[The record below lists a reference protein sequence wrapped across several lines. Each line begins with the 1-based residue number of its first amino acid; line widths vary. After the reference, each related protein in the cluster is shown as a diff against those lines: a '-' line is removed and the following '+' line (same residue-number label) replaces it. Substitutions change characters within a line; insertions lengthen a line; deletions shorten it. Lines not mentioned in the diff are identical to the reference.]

1 MTAVGL
7 STAGVFGWL
16 AVRKVDWPAAG
27 TALASANWRLLGLC
41 VPLLSSSV
49 LWRALRWRVVLAQQG
64 AARIGPLALAAG
76 IGQGANA
83 ILPGKL
89 GEAVGAH
96 ALGRL
101 ADLSRIQSLGI
112 MVVTRLTDAV
122 ILFALVLGATWFL
135 PSPALR
141 ALRGASL
148 IAVATATLALLLP
161 VVLRRQWGVRC
172 LNYAADILQRRL
184 GTGALEVMRKF
195 GRGLTT
201 AGRAPLLL
209 AFLASTALMWGVL
222 SLSLLIALRA
232 FSIELPAGYAPL
244 IMGLIAAS
252 TILPAA
258 PGNIGT
264 VHYFGLVALGLV
276 GVAPGLAG
284 ACIIAYHALDLV
296 CALVIGAI
304 CWTIAGGR
312 LSLWRK
318 PELDVLARA
327 SAPVDG
333 LTFGAAALELTTP
346 EQSQPQ
352 QHHSTTTLLAAEEA

>member
-1 MTAVGL
+1 MTLRQGTKVAEMAGDRGRAQHGRRIRLAGGAQGGL
-7 STAGVFGWL
+7 ARGGYGAGRRELAPAGVVRAAVVLVSLVACL
-16 AVRKVDWPAAG
+16 ALAGGAGAAG
-27 TALASANWRLLGLC
+27 CRT
-41 VPLLSSSV
+41 V
-49 LWRALRWRVVLAQQG
+49 
-64 AARIGPLALAAG
+64 GPLALAAG

-172 LNYAADILQRRL
+172 LNYAADVCSAWNQ
-184 GTGALEVMRKF
+184 GASNAQIR
-195 GRGLTT
+195 RGLTT

-209 AFLASTALMWGVL
+209 VFLASTALMGCSFAVVAHSCGLL
-222 SLSLLIALRA
+222 SAPRRLRA
-232 FSIELPAGYAPL
+232 ASWADRGQHHPAGAE
-244 IMGLIAAS
+244 
-252 TILPAA
+252 
-258 PGNIGT
+258 IGT
-264 VHYFGLVALGLV
+264 VHYFGLVALSV
-276 GVAPGLAG
+276 SVPVWRRV
-284 ACIIAYHALDLV
+284 IIAYHALDLM
-296 CALVIGAI
+296 CAPGNRRV
-304 CWTIAGGR
+304 AGPSQAG
-312 LSLWRK
+312 LSLCK